1 MTAACAE
8 RKACI
13 AFSITKKEYM
23 SGAQCGLA
31 GPKMSE
37 RMRTRLTC
45 AGCAGVD
52 VVGLYVFCS
61 EAAYARA
68 APQLCRALDQMRAAA
83 TPHGTAA
90 LPSRNGRAAPARR
103 NDAWRSWTLEA
114 LSLSV

>member
-1 MTAACAE
+1 MAWWVPNVCD
-8 RKACI
+8 R
-13 AFSITKKEYM
+13 
-23 SGAQCGLA
+23 L
-31 GPKMSE
+31 
-37 RMRTRLTC
+37 RTDLTC
-45 AGCAGVD
+45 AGGAGVD

-83 TPHGTAA
+83 MPQGMTV
-90 LPSRNGRAAPARR
+90 LPSRNGHSTPARR